1 MTTGYQFMYLYEVKQ
16 TFVEILHDIGLKC
29 IYDTIR
35 SDMYCVEFEKEEI
48 LLTDFTQGGDTQS
61 S

>member
-1 MTTGYQFMYLYEVKQ
+1 
-16 TFVEILHDIGLKC
+16 LHDIDLKC

-35 SDMYCVEFEKEEI
+35 SDMYCVEFEGEEI
-48 LLTDFTQGGDTQS
+48 LLTDFTQGGDAQS